1 MTRREMTGSLAAA
14 AIALLSG
21 SAHAAPAAVPGIQS
35 LLQEP
40 LEAMANPEVRMIIL
54 TVAPGSTGRP
64 HKHIGPVF
72 AYILEGDIVNQV
84 DPGPPKTYHAGDYF
98 YEPALHVH
106 RQLHNLSAT
115 APARLLIV
123 EVGPKGQPF
132 TVSAS

>member
-1 MTRREMTGSLAAA
+1 MTRREMTGTLVAAA
-14 AIALLSG
+14 AALLSG
-21 SAHAAPAAVPGIQS
+21 SAHAAPSPGIQT

-40 LEAMANPEVRMIIL
+40 LEAMANPEVRMITL

-64 HKHIGPVF
+64 HKHVGPVF

-115 APARLLIV
+115 TPARLLIV
-123 EVGPKGQPF
+123 EIGPKGVPF
-132 TVSAS
+132 TVPAQ